1 MKKAIIYY
9 SKKGYTVTQ
18 IAERLKVSRTTVH
31 TKAQSIFIQLNIEES
46 RVIAWGRII
55 KKLVKRGYRDKEISS
70 LLKISRNYVNEVR
83 NIIGIKYPE
92 INLTN
97 KEKSLIVGTLLGDA
111 YIRTE
116 GETSRLELHHSTKQV
131 EYCNWKC
138 SMLPSLL
145 FQTRYSNCYSK
156 KYQKTYYSY
165 KATSPRLSCLNEFG
179 YTIKGINSD
188 WLKYYNELS
197 LAVHFMDDGM
207 KTGNSFK
214 LCTHSF
220 NKEDL
225 KSFVKYCSDK
235 FGIVWTIT
243 KENSLYLPTKY
254 ALKFRSIVKP
264 FIHPTLMYK
273 ID

>member
-55 KKLVKRGYRDKEISS
+55 KKLVKRGYRDKEIST

-83 NIIGIKYPE
+83 NVIGIKYPKIE
-92 INLTN
+92 LTN

-111 YIRTE
+111 YIRTD

-131 EYCNWKC
+131 EYCKWKS

-145 FQTRYSNCYSK
+145 FQFRYSNTYSK
-156 KYQKTYYSY
+156 KYQKDYYSFH
-165 KATSPRLSCLNEFG
+165 ATSSRLECLNEFK
-179 YTIKGINSD
+179 YDIKGINPN

-197 LAVHFMDDGM
+197 LAVHYMDDGS
-207 KTGNSFK
+207 KAGNSHR
-214 LCTHSF
+214 LATHSF

-225 KSFVKYCSDK
+225 VYFVDFCFKK
-235 FGIVWTIT
+235 FGIKWTIN
-243 KENSLYLPTKY
+243 KENFLYLPTKY
-254 ALKFRSIVKP
+254 SLKFRSIVQP

-273 ID
+273 IS